1 MEGYVLEISNLKR
14 SKSEPKTEYSDMNV
28 QTEKGTMR
36 AVCFSPGKWK
46 HLHQFQRD
54 NRSCVISNVVR
65 TKPTEVKLTNHSTVK
80 VPNVKFDSDS
90 ELEVVEEENIIFDN
104 IQEESLKEQLSCN
117 KCNSTIVKTGE
128 QIVKCSSCSSIQ
140 LGVRGHRN
148 FAIKFVC
155 NAKLYSCPVDVL
167 ANATGRFEDW

>member
-80 VPNVKFDSDS
+80 GKTLMFSKDSTQK
-90 ELEVVEEENIIFDN
+90 IT
-104 IQEESLKEQLSCN
+104 
-117 KCNSTIVKTGE
+117 TIV
-128 QIVKCSSCSSIQ
+128 QIINECE
-140 LGVRGHRN
+140 
-148 FAIKFVC
+148 
-155 NAKLYSCPVDVL
+155 P
-167 ANATGRFEDW
+167 